1 MSSWTVNDPHLMIAI
16 GLGIAYVALIV
27 VAFQR
32 ARVIRKE
39 FAHLQNN
46 VERLSREVQELQ
58 VAEQRRFIMELNA
71 SKEGNKSAIA
81 APETPVSA
89 SVSPLRPVGQPS
101 PTLPP
106 QPSDRIPS
114 SR

>member
-1 MSSWTVNDPHLMIAI
+1 VNDPHLMIAI

-32 ARVIRKE
+32 TRVIRKVS
-39 FAHLQNN
+39 HLQNN

-89 SVSPLRPVGQPS
+89 SVSPLRPVGQSS
-101 PTLPP
+101 PALPP

>member
-1 MSSWTVNDPHLMIAI
+1 VNDPPLMIAI
-16 GLGIAYVALIV
+16 SLGIALVALIV
-27 VAFQR
+27 IAFR
-32 ARVIRKE
+32 KARVIRKE
-39 FAHLQNN
+39 FVRLLND
-46 VERLSREVQELQ
+46 VERLSRDVQELQ

-89 SVSPLRPVGQPS
+89 GVSPLRPVGQP
-101 PTLPP
+101 PP
-106 QPSDRIPS
+106 PPASDRISS